1 MTIVTAAIII
11 NNNKVMI
18 ARRGKNQK
26 LAGKWEFPGGKLKPG
41 ESMEDCLIRELKEE
55 LNLTVEISGYFGES
69 IYQYGQELIKLVVY
83 YVNWK
88 DGEPV
93 LNFHDKVK
101 WVDKDELSE
110 YDFSPA
116 DIPFVKILSG

>member
-1 MTIVTAAIII
+1 MNCPMTIVTAAIII

-55 LNLTVEISGYFGES
+55 LNLTVEISDYFGET
-69 IYQYGQELIKLVVY
+69 IYQYGQEPL
-83 YVNWK
+83 
-88 DGEPV
+88 
-93 LNFHDKVK
+93 
-101 WVDKDELSE
+101 
-110 YDFSPA
+110 
-116 DIPFVKILSG
+116 